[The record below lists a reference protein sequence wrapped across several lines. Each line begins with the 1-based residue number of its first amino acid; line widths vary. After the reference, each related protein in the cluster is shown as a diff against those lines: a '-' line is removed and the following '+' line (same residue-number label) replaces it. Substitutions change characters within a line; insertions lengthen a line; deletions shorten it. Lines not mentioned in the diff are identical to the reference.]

1 MSNLIQ
7 TLFEKPKWKKKCEHS
22 WTYLN
27 YVMSNG
33 FNGVNFEI
41 NRSRWGT
48 ATGRTCSKCGE
59 TQNGIFI
66 L

>member
-1 MSNLIQ
+1 MSSLIRA
-7 TLFEKPKWKKKCEHS
+7 LLDKPKWKKKCKHS

-33 FNGVNFEI
+33 FNGI
-41 NRSRWGT
+41 NYETNRFRWGT
-48 ATGRTCSKCGE
+48 ATGRTCTKCEE
-59 TQNGIFI
+59 TENGTFI